1 MKPKITLTMV
11 SIPPLLFESNFFIMA
26 VYLFSRIAGE
36 KLQAGGI
43 LQRET
48 TPFHPY
54 SPYTVARQCGF
65 WMVNA

>member
-1 MKPKITLTMV
+1 MTKSCKV
-11 SIPPLLFESNFFIMA
+11 E
-26 VYLFSRIAGE
+26 E
-36 KLQAGGI
+36 I

-54 SPYTVARQCGF
+54 SPYTVAKQCGF

>member
-1 MKPKITLTMV
+1 MKSCKA
-11 SIPPLLFESNFFIMA
+11 E
-26 VYLFSRIAGE
+26 E
-36 KLQAGGI
+36 I

-54 SPYTVARQCGF
+54 SPYTVASQCGF

>member
-1 MKPKITLTMV
+1 MTKSCKV
-11 SIPPLLFESNFFIMA
+11 EEIP
-26 VYLFSRIAGE
+26 
-36 KLQAGGI
+36 
-43 LQRET
+43 QRET